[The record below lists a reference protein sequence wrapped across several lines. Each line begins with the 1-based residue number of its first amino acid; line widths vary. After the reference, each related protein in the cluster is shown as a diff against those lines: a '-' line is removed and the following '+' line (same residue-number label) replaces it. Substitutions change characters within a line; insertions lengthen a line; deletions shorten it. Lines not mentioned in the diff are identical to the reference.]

1 MLCRFFPES
10 LCLYRDSRFYH
21 AGSNGCFL
29 GEEKGLAEFNGKPL
43 IQYAIDILEAVC
55 DKIIISANN
64 QLDDYAAFGY
74 EVIEDQVKDI
84 GPMGGL
90 MACLE
95 RSDTRYNF
103 VISCDTPFVPADLFP
118 FLLESIENFQVA
130 VPVHHEL
137 YFEPLCAVYATNVIW
152 QLQHCIENRNYKLT
166 DFIGKVNAKKVT
178 INDQLPFYHEEMFV
192 NMNTRK
198 DIQNNLPHG

>member
-1 MLCRFFPES
+1 MVKEEITGIILAGGK
-10 LCLYRDSRFYH
+10 SRR
-21 AGSNGCFL
+21 L

-43 IQYAIDILEAVC
+43 IQHTIDILQPVC
-55 DKIIISANN
+55 YKIIISANR
-64 QLDDYAAFGY
+64 QLDGYAAFGY
-74 EVIEDQVKDI
+74 EVVEDQIKDI

-103 VISCDTPFVPADLFP
+103 VISCDTPFIPSDLFP

-130 VPVHHEL
+130 VPVHHDN
-137 YFEPLCAVYATNVIW
+137 YIEPLCAVYATNVIW

-166 DFIGKVNAKKVT
+166 DFIAEVKAKKLT
-178 INDQLPFYHEEMFV
+178 INDQLPFYHDEMFV

-198 DIQNNLPHG
+198 DIQKNSPDG

>member
-1 MLCRFFPES
+1 MVKEEITGIILS
-10 LCLYRDSRFYH
+10 GGKSSR
-21 AGSNGCFL
+21 L
-29 GEEKGLAEFNGKPL
+29 GVEKGLADFNGKPL
-43 IQYAIDILEAVC
+43 IQYAIDTLQAVC

-64 QLDDYAAFGY
+64 QLDDYTAFGY
-74 EVIEDQVKDI
+74 EVVEDQVKDI

-103 VISCDTPFVPADLFP
+103 VISCDTPFVPSDLFP

-130 VPVHHEL
+130 APVHHDN
-137 YFEPLCAVYATNVIW
+137 YVEPLCAVYATNVIW
-152 QLQHCIENRNYKLT
+152 QLQHCIKNRNYKLT
-166 DFIGKVNAKKVT
+166 DFIAEVKAKKLT

-198 DIQNNLPHG
+198 DIQKNLPDG

>member
-1 MLCRFFPES
+1 MVKEEITGIILS
-10 LCLYRDSRFYH
+10 GGKSSR
-21 AGSNGCFL
+21 L
-29 GEEKGLAEFNGKPL
+29 GVEKGLADFNGKPL
-43 IQYAIDILEAVC
+43 IQYAIDTLQAVC

-74 EVIEDQVKDI
+74 EIVEDQVKDI

-103 VISCDTPFVPADLFP
+103 VISCDTPFVLSDLFP

-130 VPVHHEL
+130 VPVHHDN
-137 YFEPLCAVYATNVIW
+137 YIEPLCAVYATNVIW
-152 QLQHCIENRNYKLT
+152 QLQHCIVSGNYKLT
-166 DFIGKVNAKKVT
+166 DFIAEVKTKKLTV
-178 INDQLPFYHEEMFV
+178 NDQLSFYHDEMFV

-198 DIQNNLPHG
+198 DIQKNSPDG

>member
-1 MLCRFFPES
+1 MVKEEITGIILAGGK
-10 LCLYRDSRFYH
+10 SRR
-21 AGSNGCFL
+21 L

-43 IQYAIDILEAVC
+43 IQHTIDILQPVC
-55 DKIIISANN
+55 YKIIISANR

-74 EVIEDQVKDI
+74 DVVEDQVKDI

-95 RSDTRYNF
+95 QSDTRYNF
-103 VISCDTPFVPADLFP
+103 VISCDTPFVPSDLFP

-130 VPVHHEL
+130 APVHHDN
-137 YFEPLCAVYATNVIW
+137 YIEPLCAVYATNVIW

-166 DFIGKVNAKKVT
+166 DFIAEVKAKKLT
-178 INDQLPFYHEEMFV
+178 INDRLPFYHDEMFV

-198 DIQNNLPHG
+198 DIQKNSPDG